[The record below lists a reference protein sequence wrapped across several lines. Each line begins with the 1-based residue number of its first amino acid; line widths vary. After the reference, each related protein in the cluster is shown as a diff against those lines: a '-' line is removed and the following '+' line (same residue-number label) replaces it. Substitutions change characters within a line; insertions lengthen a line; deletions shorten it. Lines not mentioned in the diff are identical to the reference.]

1 MSRKMY
7 VLYEPGGNLVRGFA
21 YGKLVE
27 VRYIDVV
34 PTKIVSPDRDEFIQL
49 VEQQQLTEEELS
61 ECRIGYVDENG
72 VGTYS
77 SWEEFL
83 DPATAEPG

>member
-1 MSRKMY
+1 MARKMY

-27 VRYIDVV
+27 VRYID
-34 PTKIVSPDRDEFIQL
+34 IVRTGIESPDRDEFIRL
-49 VEQQQLTEEELS
+49 VERQQLTDEELS

-72 VGTYS
+72 VGEYRG
-77 SWEEFL
+77 WQEFL
-83 DPATAEPG
+83 DLKTESG